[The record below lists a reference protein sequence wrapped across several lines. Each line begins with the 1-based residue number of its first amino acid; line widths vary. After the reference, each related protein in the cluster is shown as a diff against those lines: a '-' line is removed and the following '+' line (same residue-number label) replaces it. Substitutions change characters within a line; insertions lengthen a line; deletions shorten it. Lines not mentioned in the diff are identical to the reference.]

1 MINKADLSELQRLA
15 TNFYDDDKK
24 FVRRIIH
31 QVNLMDREITKLQ
44 TENEALKKEISDLK
58 GLNGAKT

>member
-1 MINKADLSELQRLA
+1 MISKADLGELQRLA

-31 QVNLMDREITKLQ
+31 QVSLMDRE
-44 TENEALKKEISDLK
+44 ALGKPRASSFFLPNKFYFFQKFKS
-58 GLNGAKT
+58 

>member
-1 MINKADLSELQRLA
+1 MISKADLGELQRLA

-31 QVNLMDREITKLQ
+31 QVSLMDREILRLQ
-44 TENEALKKEISDLK
+44 TENEALKKEIAESK
-58 GLNGAKT
+58 GLKK